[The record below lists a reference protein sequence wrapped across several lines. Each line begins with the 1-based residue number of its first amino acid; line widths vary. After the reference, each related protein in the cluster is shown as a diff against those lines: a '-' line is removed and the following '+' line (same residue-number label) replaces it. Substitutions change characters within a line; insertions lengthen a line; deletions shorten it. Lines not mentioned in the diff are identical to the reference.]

1 MRPHLTWYMAMTENY
16 QICTQCIMD
25 TTDPDIQFDES
36 GVCHHCTTYE
46 HELSKRLYRGE
57 EAKLKLNE
65 VVVKMKRDGKGHE
78 YDCIIGVSGGVD
90 STYVA
95 YLVKN
100 LGLRPLAIHFDNG
113 WNSELAVSNII
124 QTLETLGIEL
134 HTYVIDWEEFRSL
147 QLAFLRA
154 SVPDGEVPTDHA
166 ISALL
171 FHEAARRGIKYVI
184 SGMNYATESGQVPS
198 WMYGHMDWRY
208 IKAVNRLFGT
218 RKLKHY
224 PHIGFVQLG
233 WYSLVRRIQVLA
245 ILNYCEYDKAK
256 AMEIMRKELGWKYYG
271 GKHYES
277 LYTRF
282 YQGYILPKKFRIDK
296 RVLHLSS
303 LINSGQLTRDE
314 ALKELDHNEYLIGGL
329 AEDDKIYVQKKLQLD
344 ATEFDKIM
352 QLPTTTFRSY
362 PNSYG
367 FVTRL
372 KKAVNMLRHRG
383 LVAR

>member
-1 MRPHLTWYMAMTENY
+1 MTEHY
-16 QICTQCIMD
+16 QICAKCIMD
-25 TTDPDIQFDES
+25 TTDPDIQFDDN

-46 HELSKRLYRGE
+46 RELPKRLYRGE
-57 EAKLKLNE
+57 EAKLKLAE
-65 VVVKMKRDGKGHE
+65 VVAKMKRSGRNRE
-78 YDCIIGVSGGVD
+78 YDCVIGVSGGVD

-95 YLVKN
+95 YLVKT
-100 LGLRPLAIHFDNG
+100 LALRPLAIHFDNG
-113 WNSELAVSNII
+113 WNSELAVSNISK
-124 QTLETLGIEL
+124 TLETLGIEL

-208 IKAVNRLFGT
+208 IKAVNGIFGT
-218 RKLKHY
+218 RKLKRY
-224 PHIGFVQLG
+224 PHIGFVRLA

-256 AMEIMRKELGWKYYG
+256 AMKIMQKELGWKYYG

-277 LYTRF
+277 VYTRF
-282 YQGYILPKKFRIDK
+282 YQGYVLPKKFNIDK
-296 RVLHLSS
+296 RILHLSS
-303 LINSGQLTRDE
+303 LINSGQTTRDA
-314 ALKELDHNEYLIGGL
+314 ALKELEHNEYLNGGL

-344 ATEFDKIM
+344 AAEFNEIM
-352 QLPTTTFRSY
+352 QRPTTTFRSY

-367 FVTRL
+367 FVVRL
-372 KKAVNMLRHRG
+372 KKAVNMLRRRG
-383 LVAR
+383 FVAR